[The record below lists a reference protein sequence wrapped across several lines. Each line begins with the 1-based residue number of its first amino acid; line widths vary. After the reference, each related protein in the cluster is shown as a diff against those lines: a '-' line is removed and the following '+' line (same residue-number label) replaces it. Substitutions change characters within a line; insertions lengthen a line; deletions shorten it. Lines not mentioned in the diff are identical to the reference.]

1 MAGYPV
7 LLVVA
12 EVAVSPVGVV
22 AIVGDQ
28 LRHRHVLRQLEQHPG
43 IELRGVVVETKRP
56 RPTDE
61 RPELDAVLVEHFAAR
76 TRAEEVFFGELE
88 AWRPAADVRPVPFG
102 GSNDDAVAAWVLA
115 REPHALVLFGCSII
129 REQLLERLPE
139 RVVNL
144 HLGLSPYYRGAATN
158 FWPLVNG
165 EPECVGATVHL
176 ATLSV
181 DAGPILRQTRPEMAA
196 DDGSHE
202 IGCRAILAGAEALS
216 GGLVDYVGGRLP
228 AVPQSAGGR
237 VYRNADFHAEAVQ
250 QLWRNLDEGLI
261 SWYLAEKEARDAR
274 RPIVA

>member
-1 MAGYPV
+1 MT
-7 LLVVA
+7 

-28 LRHRHVLRQLEQHPG
+28 LRHRHVLRQIEAHPG
-43 IELRGVVVETKRP
+43 VELRGVVVETKRP
-56 RPTDE
+56 QPTDAD
-61 RPELDAVLVEHFAAR
+61 PALDAVLAEHFAAR
-76 TRAEEVFFGELE
+76 RRAEQAFFGELE
-88 AWRPAADVRPVPFG
+88 AWGPAAEVLPVPFG
-102 GSNDDAVAAWVLA
+102 GSNDDAVAGWVLA
-115 REPHALVLFGCSII
+115 REPESLVLFGCSII

-181 DAGPILRQTRPEMAA
+181 DAGPIIRQSRPELHV

-202 IGCRAILAGAEALS
+202 IGCRAILAGADALVS
-216 GGLVDYVGGRLP
+216 GLVDHAAGR
-228 AVPQSAGGR
+228 VSGEPQSPGGR
-237 VYRNADFHAEAVQ
+237 VYRNADFDAQAVRRLWE
-250 QLWRNLDEGLI
+250 QLEGGLI
-261 SWYLAEKEARDAR
+261 ERYLADKDARDAA